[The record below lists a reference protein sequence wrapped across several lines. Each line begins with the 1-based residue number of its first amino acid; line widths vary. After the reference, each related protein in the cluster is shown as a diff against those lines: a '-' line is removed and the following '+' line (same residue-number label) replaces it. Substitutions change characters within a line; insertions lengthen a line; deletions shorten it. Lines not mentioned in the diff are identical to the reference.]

1 MSKLYQIKEEC
12 EQVWLKRLGKER
24 FERLRRNGFD
34 IDEIVDLSREW
45 DIALQ
50 RVLDETKVIRDDA

>member
-1 MSKLYQIKEEC
+1 MSKLYQIKEGC
-12 EQVWLKRLGKER
+12 EQTWQERLGKER
-24 FERLRRNGFD
+24 FERLHRDGFD

>member
-12 EQVWLKRLGKER
+12 EQVWLERLGKER
-24 FERLRRNGFD
+24 FERLRQNGFD